1 MNGMDQERFED
12 LKEAYVLGALPE
24 EERVEF
30 ERYLST
36 NPNLQPEVEELGAFA
51 DLLALS
57 PEQQEPAPELRRRI
71 MDTVQAEA
79 VQAEAVQTQGH
90 PRAESRSW
98 LDRLWDALGLRDLAL
113 AGAAVLVVGL
123 FSWGMLLQ
131 GEVNDLQGRVQGLQ
145 GQVQDQSQAPQM
157 IALGGAGTE
166 QGARAELVTLE
177 GDRAVLVVED
187 MPPVPEG
194 KTYQIWV
201 IKGDTPQPS
210 GLFEPKGG
218 SIAAVVEKPVEGADA
233 VAVTVEPEGGSPKPT
248 TDPMLVGEVKA

>member
-24 EERVEF
+24 EERLEF

-57 PEQQEPAPELRRRI
+57 PEQQEPSPELRRRI

-79 VQAEAVQTQGH
+79 VHPQGH
-90 PRAESRSW
+90 PRAARRSW
-98 LDRLWDALGLRDLAL
+98 LDRLRDAVGLRDLAL

-123 FSWGMLLQ
+123 FSWGMLLE
-131 GEVNDLQGRVQGLQ
+131 GEVRDLQGRVQGLQ
-145 GQVQDQSQAPQM
+145 GQVQDQSQGPQM

-166 QGARAELVTLE
+166 QGARAQLVTLE

>member
-1 MNGMDQERFED
+1 
-12 LKEAYVLGALPE
+12 LPE
-24 EERVEF
+24 EERLEF
-30 ERYLST
+30 EHYLST
-36 NPNLQPEVEELGAFA
+36 NPNLQSEVEELGAFA

-57 PEQQEPAPELRRRI
+57 PEQQEPSPGLRRRI

-79 VQAEAVQTQGH
+79 VQTQGH
-90 PRAESRSW
+90 PRAARRSW
-98 LDRLWDALGLRDLAL
+98 LDRLWDAVGLRDLAL

-131 GEVNDLQGRVQGLQ
+131 GEVKDLQGRVQGLQ
-145 GQVQDQSQAPQM
+145 GQVQDQSQGPQM

-166 QGARAELVTLE
+166 QGARAQLVTLE
-177 GDRAVLVVED
+177 GDRAVLVAED